1 MRINTNVAALNSYNQ
16 LSKTNSKLSKSLER
30 LSSGKRINGAADD
43 AAGLAISEKMNAQT
57 RGLAQAQRNAQDGI
71 SMIQTAEG
79 ALKESHS
86 ILQRMRELSVQSAN
100 DTNTAEDRAEIQ
112 KEVDE
117 LAGELTRISNTTE
130 FNTQSLLNGAVK
142 SDGLGKATFQIG
154 SNKDQ
159 NINLSVNAMDAA
171 SLGVAGTSAAVSGT
185 GDVSEASASGTAN
198 AVVDGNVITA
208 TTSEVFGGTID
219 PTSVGITGVTATSGG
234 NVVDGASIDIST
246 TVDNAATSATKTA
259 DSALGNSVNFST
271 DGADLTLNGVA
282 VATTNLQT
290 LGDTYDATTNADAV
304 ATALEQDIDAVYDGT
319 ANGGETFSVVNNG
332 GTLDIVNDAT
342 GSTSEVDLTGS
353 DATMA
358 GDLGFTNLGSVT
370 GTDEDYA
377 VAFTDGTDTTT
388 VSGVAA
394 DATTVDASSG
404 TGSGDFS
411 TLSFDTDGT
420 VDTSTAGTINIGQ
433 SFEIA
438 LTDTEG
444 STADTITGLAADATT
459 ASGSGDFAGV
469 ELTLDGTLADGS
481 TNDITI
487 SAGTSAEFTNGA
499 LTAEAV
505 ADSGINVSTQ
515 ETANDA
521 IKTIDDAIKTVSA
534 ERSKLGAYQNR
545 LDHTINNLNT
555 AEENLTAAESRIS
568 DVDMAREM
576 MNMSKQQILSQA
588 GTAMMAQANQLPQ
601 GVLQLLG

>member
-117 LAGELTRISNTTE
+117 LASELTRISNTTE

-142 SDGLGKATFQIG
+142 SDGTGEATFQIG

-208 TTSEVFGGTID
+208 TTSEVFGGIIESGATGID
-219 PTSVGITGVTATSGG
+219 GVTATSGG
-234 NVVDGASIDIST
+234 SVVDGASIDIST
-246 TVDNAATSATKTA
+246 TVDSAATSGAITGSTSFA
-259 DSALGNSVNFST
+259 NIGALNTALGDSSGTAKTFEVSVDGGAAQTVTFNGDYS
-271 DGADLTLNGVA
+271 GADAYGSWANFESDVNTQLTG
-282 VATTNLQT
+282 ATVSGSDGSGIT
-290 LGDTYDATTNADAV
+290 LT
-304 ATALEQDIDAVYDGT
+304 
-319 ANGGETFSVVNNG
+319 S
-332 GTLDIVNDAT
+332 DAT
-342 GSTSEVDLTGS
+342 GSTSSIEVTASSNNVLFTVGEVGAGATSGS
-353 DATMA
+353 DETY
-358 GDLGFTNLGSVT
+358 SV
-370 GTDEDYA
+370 E
-377 VAFTDGTDTTT
+377 FTDGTTTT
-388 VSGVAA
+388 SVAGVAG
-394 DATTVDASSG
+394 DAATVTG
-404 TGSGDFS
+404 TGAFS
-411 TLSFDTDGT
+411 TLSFDTGGT
-420 VDTSTAGTINIGQ
+420 VDTNTAGTINIGQ

-444 STADTITGLAADATT
+444 STTDTISGLAADATT

-469 ELTLDGTLADGS
+469 ELTLDGALADGS

-487 SAGTSAEFTNGA
+487 SSGTSATFVDGA

-515 ETANDA
+515 ESANDA
-521 IKTIDDAIKTVSA
+521 IATIDDAIKTVSA